1 MPATAKLFVSG
12 NSQALRL
19 PKSFRIDAAE
29 VWITR
34 NEATGEITLQP
45 KPRPDELEAFFQM
58 LEASP
63 LNSEEFIPA
72 RDDSAAENPL
82 ADWEAPL
89 PSADR
94 R

>member
-1 MPATAKLFVSG
+1 MPATAKLFVTG

-34 NEATGEITLQP
+34 NGVTGEITLQP

-58 LEASP
+58 LEATP
-63 LNSEEFIPA
+63 RNSEEFMPP
-72 RDDSAAENPL
+72 RDDTPADNPL

-89 PSADR
+89 TGAAR
-94 R
+94 